1 MKWDVP
7 IELVPLLD
15 AALKSPLLP
24 DLDFSC
30 PPVLRRDEIHRA
42 LPHRDP
48 FLFLDDILY
57 LDEEQGL
64 VAARY
69 DLERGRVFLSGH
81 FPDAPTWPGVFQIEA
96 IAQVGGLVYNRTHN
110 VQGEIGLLTNVLTA
124 RYVGKITPGADIYTV
139 ARVLDYGQ
147 MNETVGQTI
156 QNGKICSV
164 AAVRCYSL
172 SEDI

>member
-7 IELVPLLD
+7 PEVAEVLD
-15 AALKSPLLP
+15 VALKSPLLP
-24 DLDFSC
+24 GLDPSGT
-30 PPVLRRDEIHRA
+30 PVLGRNEINKA

-57 LDEEQGL
+57 LDEEEGL

-69 DLERGRVFLSGH
+69 DLERGRFIMSGH

-96 IAQVGGLVYNRTHN
+96 VAQAGGLLYNRMHK
-110 VQGEIGLLTNVLTA
+110 VEGEIGLLTNVLTA
-124 RYVGKITPGADIYTV
+124 RFVSKITPGAELYIV

-172 SEDI
+172 SEEL

>member
-7 IELVPLLD
+7 VEVAQVLD
-15 AALKSPLLP
+15 VALKSPLWP
-24 DLDFSC
+24 SLDPSC
-30 PPVLRRDEIHRA
+30 PPVLRRSEIHQA

-48 FLFLDDILY
+48 FLFLDDILH
-57 LDEEQGL
+57 LDEEEGI

-69 DLERGRVFLSGH
+69 DLERGKVFLSGH
-81 FPDAPTWPGVFQIEA
+81 FPNAPTWPGVFQIEA
-96 IAQVGGLVYNRTHN
+96 IAQVGGLLYNRMHK
-110 VQGEIGLLTNVLTA
+110 VEGEIGLLTNVLTA
-124 RYVGKITPGADIYTV
+124 RFVNKITPGAELYIV

-147 MNETVGQTI
+147 MNETIGQTI

-172 SEDI
+172 SEEL